1 MSQES
6 AKPEESPASVGEK
19 SLSPPPPQ
27 PPPPA
32 KPGKG
37 SRLGA
42 IIVLLLIVFS
52 LAWYFVSDRLT
63 PHTSQARVQAF
74 VVPVP
79 AEVLGTVLKVHVKNN
94 DEVQRGQ
101 PLFDID
107 PTQYKIALQR
117 IRSDYESVRLSVNAS
132 GAAVQAA
139 KASLQAAVANDVYA
153 QQDATRLEQIHKE
166 DPGALSVRRVESAQ

>member
-6 AKPEESPASVGEK
+6 AKPDETPASVDVK
-19 SLSPPPPQ
+19 SPPPQ

-42 IIVLLLIVFS
+42 IIVLILIVAS

-63 PHTSQARVQAF
+63 PYTSQARVQAF
-74 VVPVP
+74 VVPVA
-79 AEVLGTVLKVHVKNN
+79 AEVSGTVLKVHVKNN

-107 PTQYKIALQR
+107 PTQYKIAR
-117 IRSDYESVRLSVNAS
+117 NY
-132 GAAVQAA
+132 
-139 KASLQAAVANDVYA
+139 
-153 QQDATRLEQIHKE
+153 
-166 DPGALSVRRVESAQ
+166 SAPIPAWR